1 MCVKADGS
9 VAEVSTWNSTGVS
22 DYLAE
27 FERGCGGTKDRLWL
41 PQRTRPL
48 KALLRI
54 SGEGS
59 VSGHRALSLSLH
71 EMTPPFPSRL
81 SQRRE
86 LDNRVALYFFSR
98 EAQGRVGTGV
108 RQGLLNGKHRDSTF
122 VLCNWT
128 RGMPMDV

>member
-9 VAEVSTWNSTGVS
+9 VAEVSTRNSTRVS
-22 DYLAE
+22 DYFAE
-27 FERGCGGTKDRLWL
+27 FERGCGGSKDRLWL

-48 KALLRI
+48 KALLQI

-71 EMTPPFPSRL
+71 EMTQPFSSHL
-81 SQRRE
+81 SQRGE
-86 LDNRVALYFFSR
+86 LDNRVAFSSSAER
-98 EAQGRVGTGV
+98 HRGRVGTGV
-108 RQGLLNGKHRDSTF
+108 RQDLLNGKHRDSTF
-122 VLCNWT
+122 ILFNWT